1 MCSPSLTTTSCAI
14 HWRLSKDKA
23 QDAAK
28 RALDAIRYDGSEY
41 LWINDYDTRMVMHPF
56 KPELQGRDMS
66 DTKDKSG
73 KLLFTELVRVAKT
86 QGAGFV
92 EYFWPRPGS
101 DHAVP
106 KLSYVKGYEPWG
118 WILGSGIDTDD
129 VGKIVRTNALL
140 AAGFVG
146 IILLV
151 VGGASMLIARG
162 IVRPLAEMTA
172 TMRRLA
178 EGDVT
183 VQVPVIGLTNEVD
196 QMASTV
202 QVFKRN
208 AEDRMRLQAEQ
219 EQLKRQAEQ
228 ERKEMIVRIADKFET
243 DVDSVAQALSA
254 SASQMQSTSQSMSA
268 TAEEASGQ
276 ASAVAA
282 ASEQAS
288 SNVQTVASPAEQLAA
303 SIREIARKVSESS
316 EAAQGATRDAQHAQ
330 AAVQGLSSAAAK
342 IGEVIDLINSIAEQ
356 TNLLALNATIEAAR
370 AGEAGKGFAVV
381 ASEVKNLANQTGKA
395 TEEIADQITSV
406 RAEIQGTVGAIQAI
420 VATINNVSEIA
431 ATVASAVEEQDAATQ
446 EIARSIE
453 QASAGTQEVSS
464 NIAGVNQAANEA
476 GCAAVQVLQSA
487 KALGKQSEEM
497 RVFVSTF
504 LSGVRAA

>member
-1 MCSPSLTTTSCAI
+1 MAGGAGAAARGVERRARQNWQEWEIPRSLTPTLSRGESEGPGERREGEGKEADAGRLLAQWWEKRIARQKEIDASIAAKAEVEYLYDKPYRTTFPCAWPAPSPSRRSRRTVCSPSLTTTSCAI

-73 KLLFTELVRVAKT
+73 KFLFTELVRVAKT

-183 VQVPVIGLTNEVD
+183 VQVPVIGLTNEVG

-288 SNVQTVASPAEQLAA
+288 SNVQN
-303 SIREIARKVSESS
+303 
-316 EAAQGATRDAQHAQ
+316 G
-330 AAVQGLSSAAAK
+330 
-342 IGEVIDLINSIAEQ
+342 
-356 TNLLALNATIEAAR
+356 
-370 AGEAGKGFAVV
+370 
-381 ASEVKNLANQTGKA
+381 
-395 TEEIADQITSV
+395 
-406 RAEIQGTVGAIQAI
+406 
-420 VATINNVSEIA
+420 
-431 ATVASAVEEQDAATQ
+431 
-446 EIARSIE
+446 
-453 QASAGTQEVSS
+453 
-464 NIAGVNQAANEA
+464 
-476 GCAAVQVLQSA
+476 
-487 KALGKQSEEM
+487 
-497 RVFVSTF
+497 
-504 LSGVRAA
+504 

>member
-73 KLLFTELVRVAKT
+73 KFLFTELVRVAKT

-183 VQVPVIGLTNEVD
+183 VQVPVIGLTNEVG

-303 SIREIARKVSESS
+303 SIR
-316 EAAQGATRDAQHAQ
+316 
-330 AAVQGLSSAAAK
+330 
-342 IGEVIDLINSIAEQ
+342 
-356 TNLLALNATIEAAR
+356 
-370 AGEAGKGFAVV
+370 
-381 ASEVKNLANQTGKA
+381 
-395 TEEIADQITSV
+395 
-406 RAEIQGTVGAIQAI
+406 
-420 VATINNVSEIA
+420 
-431 ATVASAVEEQDAATQ
+431 
-446 EIARSIE
+446 
-453 QASAGTQEVSS
+453 
-464 NIAGVNQAANEA
+464 
-476 GCAAVQVLQSA
+476 
-487 KALGKQSEEM
+487 
-497 RVFVSTF
+497 
-504 LSGVRAA
+504 